1 MDKQVLL
8 KNFGDDDRTEV
19 LNLYEKY
26 IMAKERDI
34 PLFGN
39 NFYSPNVWKFFEKS
53 LGSKEFS
60 ISSNGYFEDSER
72 RMIAFNNIYEIPFP
86 FKMIKITN
94 SSKFSTLSH
103 RDFLGALL
111 ALGIKRTKIGDLLV
125 NDNCCYFP
133 VCEEI
138 SDFVIENLKSVG
150 KSPCNVAILPN
161 DFIPPVVQF
170 LEMVILVQSLR
181 VDAIISKIAK
191 VSRDKAQKM
200 INEGKVLIDYNLVKS
215 KSLEIQTGE
224 RITIRG
230 FGKFILGDIL
240 GNSKSGK
247 FRVAIK
253 KYT

>member
-1 MDKQVLL
+1 MDKKILL
-8 KNFGDDDRTEV
+8 KSFGDDDKSEV

-26 IMAKERDI
+26 SLAKERDI

-53 LGSKEFS
+53 LESKDFN
-60 ISSNGYFEDSER
+60 ISSNGYFKDAER

-86 FKMIKITN
+86 LKIIKVIN
-94 SSKFSTLSH
+94 SSKFNTPSH

-111 ALGIKRTKIGDLLV
+111 ALGIKRTKMGDLLV
-125 NDNCCYFP
+125 QDNCCYFP

-138 SDFVIENLKSVG
+138 ADFIVDNLKAIGRAPCTTVILPDDFV
-150 KSPCNVAILPN
+150 
-161 DFIPPVVQF
+161 PPSAQF
-170 LEMVILVQSLR
+170 TELIILVQSLR

-191 VSRDKAQKM
+191 VSRDKAQRM
-200 INEGKVLIDYNLVKS
+200 VDEGKVLIDYNLVKS
-215 KSLEIQTGE
+215 KSLDIHIGE

-230 FGKFILGDIL
+230 LGKFILEDII

-247 FRVAIK
+247 FRVLIK